1 MFDWEKIDRIAEAA
15 SVLIMGGGRKA
26 KESDQCLEADKCSV
40 CCLLLVFPGIYDRF
54 FADGYF
60 SYGMQT

>member
-26 KESDQCLEADKCSV
+26 KESDQCLEADKCMHFV
-40 CCLLLVFPGIYDRF
+40 LFTRARGDL
-54 FADGYF
+54 
-60 SYGMQT
+60 